1 MLPVTFLG
9 SKLMN
14 TDLGGVPVTDIVGDC
29 LWCMN
34 FCIRH
39 RRPGGV
45 APAFLSWRGKGFAG
59 SKAYLGGVK

>member
-1 MLPVTFLG
+1 
-9 SKLMN
+9 MN

-45 APAFLSWRGKGFAG
+45 APAFLSWRGKGFEG